1 MAETVVGTRW
11 IAPSARNLAAFFQ
24 LFGRRTA
31 KWDAAWVSDS
41 GLPEPLASSVT
52 LLGPLDETAAQD
64 LTARLDAFFAETGSP
79 WIMWSAW
86 PTPDLE
92 PLRYQLV
99 GHPPLMVRPPGTTA
113 RPMPDGLRIVE
124 VREPDMLT
132 EFDRSFIDWYPLD
145 RLRRTVGGRL
155 VPPAALNGD
164 VRFWIGFVADD
175 PVTVAAACV
184 ADGIVGV
191 NCVATAPEARGR
203 GFGAAITDVAAR
215 CEPTLPALLQSSDLG
230 FPVYQRLGFE
240 TVARYTLW
248 QRPGAQSARG

>member
-1 MAETVVGTRW
+1 MAESDDGTRW

-41 GLPEPLASSVT
+41 GLPEALANSVV
-52 LLGPLDETAAQD
+52 LLGPLDEAVAPD

-79 WIMWSAW
+79 WIMWSPW

-92 PLRYQLV
+92 PLGYQSI
-99 GHPPLMVRPPGTTA
+99 GHPPLMVRPPGTTT
-113 RPMPDGLRIVE
+113 RPIPDGLRIVE

-145 RLRRTVGGRL
+145 RLRRTIGGRL
-155 VPPAALNGD
+155 VRPAALNGD
-164 VRFWIGFVADD
+164 VRFWIGFVGDD

-191 NCVATAPEARGR
+191 NCVATSPEARGR
-203 GFGAAITDVAAR
+203 GYGAAITDLAAR
-215 CEPTLPALLQSSDLG
+215 CDPALPAGLLSSDLG
-230 FPVYQRLGFE
+230 YSVYQRLGFE

-248 QRPGAQSARG
+248 RKVGTG